1 MTLSNPKKVQSLINA
16 AAEEALKIKEAS
28 DRLQQIRAL
37 YVASNVNPAGTPL
50 QGQVNNVSAWIDSV
64 ASVANSAVA
73 NGMIAAY
80 VPSHRGKALE

>member
-1 MTLSNPKKVQSLINA
+1 MALSNPKKAQTLINA
-16 AAEEALKIKEAS
+16 AAEEALKIKQAS
-28 DRLQQIRAL
+28 ERLQQLRTM
-37 YVASNVNPAGTPL
+37 YVAANVNPAGTPL

-64 ASVANSAVA
+64 ATVANSTVA